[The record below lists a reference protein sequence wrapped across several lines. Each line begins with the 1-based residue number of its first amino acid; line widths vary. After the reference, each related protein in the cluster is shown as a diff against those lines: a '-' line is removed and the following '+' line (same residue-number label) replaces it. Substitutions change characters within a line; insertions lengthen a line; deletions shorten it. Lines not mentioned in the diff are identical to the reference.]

1 MLTPLSW
8 LQEYVAL
15 DLPLDTLTD
24 RLTLG
29 GLEVESVEQ
38 IGSKWDRD
46 KIVVAQVVGVRPHP
60 DADRLVLVTVDCG
73 RGSPV
78 EVVTGAPNLRVGDAG
93 QKVAFAM
100 VGATLI
106 DPYAETLAYKTLKPS
121 KIRGVMSTGMVSLS
135 PKGPLPTEMP
145 TLPELLR
152 KQGYRSLCVG
162 FGDFYRGFDRYVN
175 YDAWGSWEDRPLR
188 KAENLNNVT
197 IPLLDELA
205 KDDKP
210 FFLFLRHMDPHSPY
224 LPPAPFDTMF
234 YTGDPTDKKHKTMKK
249 VFAFKPFADF
259 FKSWMPPGITDAEW
273 AIAAYDAE
281 LAYMDACHQVLFQRL
296 EDLGV
301 LDNTLIV
308 YTSDHGETLYDHDI
322 YFDHHGLYEQTLHV
336 PLIYWRPG
344 LIPAGGRAT
353 GYTLE
358 EDIVPTILELLGC
371 DRELKANRFDGKS
384 ATPLINGRADAL
396 RSEFYITE
404 CTWQRKRGW
413 RTPQW
418 KYFESLEPDFHGKPP
433 RELYDLVN
441 DPGELNNIAEQNPE
455 VCKLLKKRMTDW
467 VSMRGEQ
474 TGRPDPIKGYKIGLE
489 KRIGSVATAVKL
501 QKR

>member
-1 MLTPLSW
+1 MP
-8 LQEYVAL
+8 
-15 DLPLDTLTD
+15 
-24 RLTLG
+24 
-29 GLEVESVEQ
+29 
-38 IGSKWDRD
+38 SKSS
-46 KIVVAQVVGVRPHP
+46 KLNLVFFGVDSLRADHMSCYGYPRRTTAVF
-60 DADRLVLVTVDCG
+60 ADRLAEEGFLAEQAFSAYIPTTPG
-73 RGSPV
+73 YSSML
-78 EVVTGAPNLRVGDAG
+78 TGMD
-93 QKVAFAM
+93 
-100 VGATLI
+100 
-106 DPYAETLAYKTLKPS
+106 
-121 KIRGVMSTGMVSLS
+121 VMSTGMVSLS
-135 PKGPLPTEMP
+135 PKGPLPEDVP

-175 YDAWGSWEDRPLR
+175 YEAWGSWEDRPLR

-210 FFLFLRHMDPHSPY
+210 FFLFMRHMDPHSPY
-224 LPPAPFDTMF
+224 LPPAPFDTLF
-234 YTGDPTDKKHKTMKK
+234 YTGDPTDKKHKSMKK

-322 YFDHHGLYEQTLHV
+322 YFDHHGLHEQTLHV

-344 LIPAGGRAT
+344 LIPAGGRAA

-358 EDIVPTILELLGC
+358 EDVVPTILELLGC

-467 VSMRGEQ
+467 VSMRVEQ
-474 TGRPDPIKGYKIGLE
+474 TGKPDPIKGYKIGLE